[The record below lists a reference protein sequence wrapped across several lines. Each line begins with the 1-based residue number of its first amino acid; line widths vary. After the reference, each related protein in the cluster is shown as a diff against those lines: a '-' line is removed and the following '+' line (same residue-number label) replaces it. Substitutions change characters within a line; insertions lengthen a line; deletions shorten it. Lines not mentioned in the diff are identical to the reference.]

1 MNDSGWNWW
10 GFNLVKLKISSGW
23 LDEDVDLAARA
34 GSKSMLPR
42 IVLGAASA
50 LILVMNFGFLT
61 GAAWLVVSLCG
72 ELYAVSARRRQLRG
86 HVGTTAQRLN
96 YLFAAALLSAIWTC
110 TTAFYWFSGL
120 PGLRIV
126 AIVIAAA
133 QLIHAQAYAFR
144 SKAVMAVIGA
154 FPAAALIVLPLVF
167 GGLTGAQL
175 ASTILGIGLTLAY
188 VASGART
195 SMSAA
200 RALQDA
206 QNELETIA
214 YLDSLTQL
222 SNRRMFTEDFRRLA
236 AFSRRHGTRF
246 ASILIDLDR
255 FKLVNDTFGH
265 DAGDALLV
273 KVAERLRGVIR
284 ESDRLARLGGDE
296 FAILLPDVQ
305 DPETVSKFCRRII
318 EAFETPL
325 EVNGESVHATPSVGV
340 AIFPDHGENH
350 DAIYKAADLALY
362 EAKRGGRNTW
372 RAFETAIAA

>member
-1 MNDSGWNWW
+1 MV
-10 GFNLVKLKISSGW
+10 FSSGW
-23 LDEDVDLAARA
+23 LNEDVDLAARD
-34 GSKSMLPR
+34 GSKSTLPR

-50 LILVMNFGFLT
+50 LILVMNFGLSV
-61 GAAWLVVSLCG
+61 GAAWLAVNLAG
-72 ELYAVSARRRQLRG
+72 EAYAEFARRRQVRG
-86 HVGTTAQRLN
+86 QIGTKAERLN

-120 PGLRIV
+120 AGLKIV

-133 QLIHAQAYAFR
+133 QLMHAQAYAFR
-144 SKAVMAVIGA
+144 SKAVMVVIGA
-154 FPAAALIVLPLVF
+154 FPAAALIVMPLVF

-175 ASTILGIGLTLAY
+175 VSTILGIGLTLAY
-188 VASGART
+188 VGSGARA
-195 SMSAA
+195 SMAA
-200 RALQDA
+200 AKALQDA

-214 YLDSLTQL
+214 YLDSLTHL
-222 SNRRMFTEDFRRLA
+222 ANRRMFTEDFRHLA

-246 ASILIDLDR
+246 ASVLIDLDR
-255 FKLVNDTFGH
+255 FKIINDTLGH

-273 KVAERLRGVIR
+273 MVAERLRGVVR

-296 FAILLPDVQ
+296 FAILLPDVH
-305 DPETVSKFCRRII
+305 DGEVVEKFCHRLIQ
-318 EAFETPL
+318 AFEAPL
-325 EVNGESVHATPSVGV
+325 VVNGEKVRATPSVGV

-372 RAFETAIAA
+372 REFKAAVPA